1 MASAPPP
8 GLPPNIGSITSAT
21 LIGSLCNFFLF
32 GTLVI
37 QVYVYNVCFPKDRP
51 AIKRLVYF
59 VFLAMAVCTCLN
71 AADVYYWYA
80 AGFGDLEK
88 FGEARFSPFYTP
100 IMGSVIAL
108 IVQLFYCYRI
118 SVFRSNAVWFT
129 AVIALAS
136 FVQAVGGM
144 GGGIKAYI
152 AANEQHDKV
161 RTVLVYMWLVGD
173 AVADILIAI
182 TMTHLLTKASEL
194 HTREVVRGVVRL
206 VIETNA
212 FSASVA
218 IVGLILFAG
227 LPTKDYFICPTLVLP
242 GVYANT
248 LLVLLNNRAM
258 RDSHTDNDHV
268 PDGTTA
274 GGSGNTHPQ
283 VGGGGSGGG
292 GGDVLDIRLG
302 PFVAA
307 PNRDHNAVTWGS
319 TSLDLDEDDE
329 FRTGRIGSGCEGSKP
344 SLLSDTRNGSS
355 LLFVSQPRNPFG
367 VRREAHTA
375 VIHSSFRTRLDR
387 AESNLLDSFENR
399 NAAPNP
405 ATGISERADDDPL
418 SSATDSD
425 PLALLLLL
433 ETLVPLV
440 QKLTAAGVGG
450 TTGALDGAVSGA
462 TVDGVKGALSG
473 APDVNTADTT
483 GAVQDTAEGR

>member
-51 AIKRLVYF
+51 AIKRLGELIPSSIPQSNHPFLGSLHPPVYF

-71 AADVYYWYA
+71 AADVHYWYA

-144 GGGIKAYI
+144 GDGIKAYI

-182 TMTHLLTKASEL
+182 TMTHLLTKASDL

-319 TSLDLDEDDE
+319 TSLDLDEDD
-329 FRTGRIGSGCEGSKP
+329 
-344 SLLSDTRNGSS
+344 
-355 LLFVSQPRNPFG
+355 
-367 VRREAHTA
+367 
-375 VIHSSFRTRLDR
+375 
-387 AESNLLDSFENR
+387 NR